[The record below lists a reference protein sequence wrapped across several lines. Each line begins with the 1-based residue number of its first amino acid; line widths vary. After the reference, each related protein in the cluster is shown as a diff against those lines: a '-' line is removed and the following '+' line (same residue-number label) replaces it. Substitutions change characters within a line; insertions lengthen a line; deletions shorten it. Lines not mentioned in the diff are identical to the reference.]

1 MTYQEKLKD
10 PRWQKKRLE
19 ILQRDNF
26 TCENCGDSETELHVH
41 HRWYEKNT
49 EIWDYPNE
57 VFETLCVNCHNHYS
71 AADKK
76 NFIIEINE
84 TLKKLSTVELQNIA
98 INFFIN
104 YRNPIINYRKR
115 ENNG

>member
-19 ILQRDNF
+19 IMNRDNF
-26 TCENCGDSETELHVH
+26 TCLKCNAKDKTLNVH

-57 VFETLCVNCHNHYS
+57 VFETLCEDCHSNVNPELKPLVLKS
-71 AADKK
+71 
-76 NFIIEINE
+76 IINIIV
-84 TLKKLSTVELQNIA
+84 KLSQNELENLSIELYKQYLLPISK
-98 INFFIN
+98 
-104 YRNPIINYRKR
+104 YRA
-115 ENNG
+115 NNG